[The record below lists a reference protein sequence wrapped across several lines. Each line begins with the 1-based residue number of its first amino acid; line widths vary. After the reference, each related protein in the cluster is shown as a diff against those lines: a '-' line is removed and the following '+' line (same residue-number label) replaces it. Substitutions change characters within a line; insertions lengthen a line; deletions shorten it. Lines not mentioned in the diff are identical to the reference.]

1 MEKPIIDKKIKFET
15 SYGWLTGWYKEV
27 KMSYGD
33 VNYFFIVEHIRE
45 NKHWTYFKDTE
56 IYKWEYV

>member
-33 VNYFFIVEHIRE
+33 VHYFFIVDLLIV
-45 NKHWTYFKDTE
+45 
-56 IYKWEYV
+56 II